1 MSQYFENLNY
11 TLSNE
16 DTRIEY
22 RLCPEGLSRIFCIG
36 GSGARV
42 MPLLAKRPD
51 VLDIVDLSQ
60 EQLALI
66 ELRIAAARQLSRDEF
81 LFFLGY
87 RGGLPG
93 DGATEDNRAALF
105 DQLDLKPET
114 KAFWSDREAAWRP
127 RGFILLGRWEGHFQK
142 LGRIFRDVLRIDS
155 RKIFSAHS
163 LEEQRRLFDE
173 HFKPLAFKAFI
184 KVAASEF
191 VFNRFLYKGHFSG
204 RSDTRTESRSPSSF
218 IEEEFTRLFQQTLVR
233 KNYFLQ
239 VLFLGEVAHEEA
251 LPIECRSEVLELVKK
266 SKTRVNY
273 RKENLLDVINKDTYE
288 FLSLS
293 DTISYLPA
301 EAAHGLLTNLP
312 TTTPS
317 GSRAVIRSFLRR
329 PPHFETRGW
338 KRLEADEAWA
348 KALDTT
354 GVYEFDI
361 FEKL

>member
-22 RLCPEGLSRIFCIG
+22 RICREGLSRVFCIG

-42 MPLLAKRPD
+42 LPILAKRPET
-51 VLDIVDLSQ
+51 LDIVDLSQ

-66 ELRIAAARQLSRDEF
+66 ELRISAARQLNRDEF

-87 RGGLPG
+87 RGGIAG
-93 DGATEDNRAALF
+93 DGVGEDHRSTLF
-105 DQLDLKPET
+105 DQLELSAAT
-114 KAFWSDREAAWRP
+114 RAFWSDREAAWRP

-142 LGRIFRDVLRIDS
+142 LGRVFRDVLRIDS
-155 RKIFSAHS
+155 RKIFAAHS
-163 LEEQRRLFDE
+163 LDEQRVLFKE
-173 HFKPLAFKAFI
+173 HFKPLVFKAFI
-184 KVAASEF
+184 KIAASEF

-204 RSDTRTESRSPSSF
+204 RSETRTESRSPSTF

-239 VLFLGEVAHEEA
+239 VLFLGEIAHEEA
-251 LPIECRSEVLELVKK
+251 LPLECRVDVLDQVKK
-266 SKTRVNY
+266 AKTQIHY
-273 RKENLLDVINKDTYE
+273 RKENLLDVINKDHFE

-293 DTISYLPA
+293 DTISYLPN
-301 EAAHGLLTNLP
+301 EAAHRLLTDLP
-312 TTTPS
+312 SATPP
-317 GSRAVIRSFLRR
+317 GARAVIRSFLRR
-329 PPHFETRGW
+329 PPTYETRGW
-338 KRLEADEAWA
+338 KRLESEEAWA

-354 GVYEFDI
+354 GVYEFDV